1 MLTTSVCRILS
12 IIMLCS
18 VAATGVGTAQTAPP
32 SSPNQDGVH
41 VVLLIANAKTAS
53 KHQPELPP
61 NVAKALKDASQFLPY
76 TYYELTDQVSLRGAG
91 VNQTIRLSG
100 WDSHEYKLGLS
111 THPSTAS
118 PDLVAVRVSLV
129 EMFGPV
135 SSDVMTTEYS
145 ARVGETVVVGTSK
158 VKSDESLVL
167 LLTLLPASAK
177 SPGPVAR

>member
-1 MLTTSVCRILS
+1 MLTTSVRRILL
-12 IIMLCS
+12 IVLLCS
-18 VAATGVGTAQTAPP
+18 VAANGVVTAQTAPP
-32 SSPNQDGVH
+32 SSPKQDGVH

-53 KHQPELPP
+53 KYQLELPP
-61 NVAKALKDASQFLPY
+61 TVAKALKDASQFLPY

-100 WDSHEYKLGLS
+100 WDSHEYQLGLS

-129 EMFGPV
+129 ETTGPI

-145 ARVGETVVVGTSK
+145 ARVGETVVVGTSR

-167 LLTLLPASAK
+167 LLTLLPTRAK
-177 SPGPVAR
+177 SPGPVPR